1 MRVLLG
7 AAMIK
12 VQTLSPP
19 ESSSA
24 ATTGKPSRH
33 QTSVRYH
40 AAAIPACTN
49 RRIEPIEIRRERPG
63 LTDASRSS

>member
-1 MRVLLG
+1 
-7 AAMIK
+7 MIK

-33 QTSVRYH
+33 QTSVRYSCKTDLLN
-40 AAAIPACTN
+40 ASMSD
-49 RRIEPIEIRRERPG
+49 RRYRTRP
-63 LTDASRSS
+63 SIF